1 MLKKA
6 LKYYMIC
13 CGLALHLGALVSVYF
28 ALDHFALTP
37 RQFLVKLVEKSGID
51 TPVLISLFEPSAQ
64 HNDHN
69 FDGKIRSPSP
79 RILLPEIATLSP
91 ENRIALFKR
100 RNNLYKNSPINA
112 PTLPCDKSY
121 LSAMTT
127 CWIATGNP
135 QKFDLALEKLLNFKV
150 ETPDV
155 SALYGNGWQLAF
167 NYDLLASSPKITNDQ
182 HQQIQSKLETTIV
195 EYLRVLDDDSASLWH
210 GRLSLSSNAWLCAV
224 MLNANTDKRR
234 DLVARA
240 QGHFLD
246 TIQSVAITEAWP
258 EGYNYWIN
266 NRGFYFALAASA
278 YINGLEDSQHADK
291 IKQLLERVGLWHIY
305 ATRPDN
311 QIQGYG
317 DEGPRIDLKDETR
330 RVIDIIASTTGNQQ
344 LASYSL
350 YLQKLHG
357 PESYYRGYRWGF
369 HLFNN
374 PELLP
379 AAATGSLDE
388 LADWLPKTKLFG
400 RNGSNA
406 LYMRSNWG
414 QKATYLTYRAGHSF
428 THHGH
433 YDAGHFTLFKGQP
446 LAVNSSNYGDYT
458 GANRLNYALRTVAK
472 NSLLIQRPGE
482 NVKPNRFFAD
492 NVAAGGQRITQP
504 TGSAIKSTQH
514 WQDNL
519 YKNQHLEG
527 AELEQFISNTD
538 YTYIQSDLTP
548 AYNNTQYD
556 ETGGD
561 GKIGQVKRAL
571 FYLNHED
578 ILLVHDRVN
587 TTNPAYRAKWL
598 LHSLS
603 KPQVS
608 DEEVIKGTADNG
620 ILRSTVQQV
629 LIQEKNSS
637 LKINTLFPQD
647 ATLHLVGGNSYRYY
661 VETDG
666 DDKTLDGTNMSTGSK
681 EEPWFEQANWR
692 TEIFSTAQSSEKR
705 FLVALAPA
713 ANGLH
718 PVEAK
723 LLETS
728 NKDHY
733 GALLDT
739 TAVIFTQSHGQFSIQ
754 LPASAKRLYLVGPS
768 QQPRQILLN
777 NNALQAVQ
785 HKDAVTRILLPNSA
799 LTKSIRIEL

>member
-6 LKYYMIC
+6 FKYYLIC
-13 CGLALHLGALVSVYF
+13 CGLALHLGALVAVYF
-28 ALDHFALTP
+28 ALDYFALTP
-37 RQFLVKLVEKSGID
+37 RQFLVKLVEKSKID
-51 TPVLISLFEPSAQ
+51 APILISLFEPLAQ
-64 HNDHN
+64 HSDHT
-69 FDGKIRSPSP
+69 FDGKIRSTHP
-79 RILLPEIATLSP
+79 RILLPELATLSP
-91 ENRIALFKR
+91 ESRIVFFQR
-100 RNNLYKNSPINA
+100 RNSLYQSGPIDA
-112 PTLPCDKSY
+112 PRPPCNKTH
-121 LSAMTT
+121 LSAMTA
-127 CWIATGNP
+127 CWVATGNL
-135 QKFDLALEKLLNFKV
+135 QKFNLALEMLLNFKV

-167 NYDLLASSPKITNDQ
+167 NYDLLASSPKITKEQ
-182 HQQIQSKLETTIV
+182 HQQIQNKLETAIV
-195 EYLRVLDDDSASLWH
+195 EYLRVLDEDSASLWH
-210 GRLSLSSNAWLCAV
+210 GRLSLSSNAWLCAI

-234 DLVARA
+234 ELISRA

-246 TIQSVAITEAWP
+246 TVQSVAITEAWP

-266 NRGFYFALAASA
+266 NRGFYFSLAASA
-278 YINGLEDSQHADK
+278 YINGLEDSQHANE

-330 RVIDIIASTTGNQQ
+330 RVIDIIASSTGNQQ
-344 LASYSL
+344 LANYSL
-350 YLQKLHG
+350 YLQNLHG
-357 PESYYRGYRWGF
+357 SESYYRGYRWGF

-379 AAATGSLDE
+379 ATATGSFDE

-406 LYMRSNWG
+406 LYVRSDWS
-414 QKATYLTYRAGHSF
+414 QKATYLTYRAGHNF

-446 LAVNSSNYGDYT
+446 LAVNSSNYGAYT
-458 GANRLNYALRTVAK
+458 GTNRLNYALRTVAK
-472 NSLLIQRPGE
+472 NALLIQRPDE
-482 NVKPNRFFAD
+482 DVKPNRFFKD
-492 NVAAGGQRITQP
+492 NVAAGGQRITLP

-527 AELEQFISNTD
+527 AELEQFTTSSD

-561 GKIGQVKRAL
+561 GKISEVKRAL
-571 FYLNHED
+571 FYSTHKD
-578 ILLVHDRVN
+578 VLLVHDRIN

-603 KPQVS
+603 KPHVNN
-608 DEEVIKGTADNG
+608 EEVIKGTAENG
-620 ILRSTVQQV
+620 ILRSTSHRV

-637 LKINTLFPQD
+637 LKINTLLPQD
-647 ATLHLVGGNSYRYY
+647 ATLHLVGGSNYRYY

-666 DDKTLDGTNMSTGSK
+666 DDKTLDGANMSAGSNDD
-681 EEPWFEQANWR
+681 PWFEKSNWR
-692 TEIFSTAQSSEKR
+692 TEIFSTAQNSEKR
-705 FLVALAPA
+705 FLIALAPA
-713 ANGLH
+713 IGGRH
-718 PVEAK
+718 PIEAK
-723 LLETS
+723 LLKTS
-728 NKDHY
+728 SKDHY

-739 TAVIFTQSHGQFSIQ
+739 TAVIFTQNRGQFSLQ
-754 LPASAKRLYLVGPS
+754 LPASVQHLYLVGPL
-768 QQPRQILLN
+768 QQPRQIVFN
-777 NNALQAVQ
+777 NNILQDIQ
-785 HKDAVTRILLPNSA
+785 HDDVVTQVLLPNS
-799 LTKSIRIEL
+799 SIDKTIHIEL